1 MAVDKVDADDFDVLD
16 KSAITALMAETKP
29 KKKAVS
35 KRMSAEERLN
45 QIIDVA
51 VRLIGQKGYHGLSLQ
66 DIASEIGVTQ
76 TAVIHRVKS
85 KHNLLVLVVERYYD
99 MSGAETEYLG
109 HFRAGGGRAGGV
121 RISRPRCARWSNR
134 MCGNLKWCGC
144 SKCSTPRPC
153 RPNIRRIDISWSAPK
168 ACGII
173 SRSLTGRFPKGWTAC
188 WHISWPM
195 PPCMGLK
202 AVGWPI
208 PRAWTIWRSG
218 KDMRRICSRRRSG
231 MGIGD
236 VRGRFVGERR

>member
-1 MAVDKVDADDFDVLD
+1 MAVDKVDADDLDVLD

-109 HFRAGGGRAGGV
+109 HFRAGGDEAMSAEHPAHRYFVERTKGMWDNFAQFDWAVPEGADGMLAYQLANAAMYGLEGRWLADPEGV
-121 RISRPRCARWSNR
+121 DYLEEWKRYEAY
-134 MCGNLKWCGC
+134 L
-144 SKCSTPRPC
+144 
-153 RPNIRRIDISWSAPK
+153 
-168 ACGII
+168 
-173 SRSLTGRFPKGWTAC
+173 FPSPQWDGY
-188 WHISWPM
+188 
-195 PPCMGLK
+195 
-202 AVGWPI
+202 
-208 PRAWTIWRSG
+208 R
-218 KDMRRICSRRRSG
+218 
-231 MGIGD
+231 
-236 VRGRFVGERR
+236 

>member
-1 MAVDKVDADDFDVLD
+1 MAVDKVDADDLDVLD

-109 HFRAGGGRAGGV
+109 HFRAGGDRAGERPHIPSALRAVVEQNVRQPEMVRLFQMLNTEAMSAEHPAHRYFVERTKGMWDNFAQFDWAVPEGV
-121 RISRPRCARWSNR
+121 DGMLAYQLANAAMYGLEGRWLADPEGVDYLEEWKR
-134 MCGNLKWCGC
+134 YEAYL
-144 SKCSTPRPC
+144 
-153 RPNIRRIDISWSAPK
+153 
-168 ACGII
+168 
-173 SRSLTGRFPKGWTAC
+173 FPSPQWDGY
-188 WHISWPM
+188 
-195 PPCMGLK
+195 
-202 AVGWPI
+202 
-208 PRAWTIWRSG
+208 R
-218 KDMRRICSRRRSG
+218 
-231 MGIGD
+231 
-236 VRGRFVGERR
+236 

>member
-1 MAVDKVDADDFDVLD
+1 MAVAKVDADDLDVLD

-99 MSGAETEYLG
+99 L
-109 HFRAGGGRAGGV
+109 
-121 RISRPRCARWSNR
+121 
-134 MCGNLKWCGC
+134 
-144 SKCSTPRPC
+144 
-153 RPNIRRIDISWSAPK
+153 
-168 ACGII
+168 
-173 SRSLTGRFPKGWTAC
+173 SLI
-188 WHISWPM
+188 HI
-195 PPCMGLK
+195 
-202 AVGWPI
+202 
-208 PRAWTIWRSG
+208 
-218 KDMRRICSRRRSG
+218 
-231 MGIGD
+231 
-236 VRGRFVGERR
+236 

>member
-1 MAVDKVDADDFDVLD
+1 MAVDKVDADDLDVLD

-109 HFRAGGGRAGGV
+109 HFRAGGDRAGERPHIPSALRAVVEQNV
-121 RISRPRCARWSNR
+121 RQPEMVRLFQMLNTEA
-134 MCGNLKWCGC
+134 M
-144 SKCSTPRPC
+144 
-153 RPNIRRIDISWSAPK
+153 SAEHPAHRYFVERTK
-168 ACGII
+168 GMWDNFAQ
-173 SRSLTGRFPKGWTAC
+173 FDWAVPEGWTAC

-218 KDMRRICSRRRSG
+218 KGMRRICSRRRSG

>member
-1 MAVDKVDADDFDVLD
+1 MAVDKVGADDLDVLD
-16 KSAITALMAETKP
+16 KSAITALMAEPKP

-109 HFRAGGGRAGGV
+109 HFRAGGDRAGERPHIPSALRAVVEQNV
-121 RISRPRCARWSNR
+121 RQPE
-134 MCGNLKWCGC
+134 WCGC

-153 RPNIRRIDISWSAPK
+153 RPNIRHIDISWSAPK

-173 SRSLTGRFPKGWTAC
+173 SRNLTGRFPKGWTAC

-208 PRAWTIWRSG
+208 PRAWTIWGSG

>member
-1 MAVDKVDADDFDVLD
+1 MAVDKVDADDLDVLD

-109 HFRAGGGRAGGV
+109 HFRAGGD
-121 RISRPRCARWSNR
+121 
-134 MCGNLKWCGC
+134 
-144 SKCSTPRPC
+144 STPRPC

-173 SRSLTGRFPKGWTAC
+173 SRSLTGRFPKGRTAC